1 MVLVKN
7 LNIFYLSI
15 LGKTGQNNTSHDIL
29 EEKNV
34 YLDNKNKKLKKS
46 KNYNFSK
53 GNSPWVMSKNW
64 KFFHLFIWGKI
75 SPENASN
82 DILQRKNAFLDYKNK
97 NLIKSKNNIL
107 SKGWVHAFGQKFQ
120 ILPSLYLWES
130 RPGIS
135 SSRHFRKKERFFR
148 LQRQKVKKD
157 ENLGFFRRG

>member
-29 EEKNV
+29 EGKNV
-34 YLDNKNKKLKKS
+34 YLENKNKKLKKS
-46 KNYNFSK
+46 KHNKFSK
-53 GNSPWVMSKNW
+53 GDSPWVMSKNW

-97 NLIKSKNNIL
+97 NLIKSKNKHSFKGVGPCFW
-107 SKGWVHAFGQKFQ
+107 SK
-120 ILPSLYLWES
+120 
-130 RPGIS
+130 IS
-135 SSRHFRKKERFFR
+135 NFAIFIFVGK
-148 LQRQKVKKD
+148 
-157 ENLGFFRRG
+157 